1 MRYTHIMDN
10 NDNDKHHKTAVVTGA
25 AKRLGAM
32 MAEHL
37 AEQGY
42 DIVLHCNHSSDNALA
57 LHDRIRRFGVSCHI
71 LAADWTD
78 RDDVRRFIADAQ
90 RLSPHIDVLI
100 NSAAVFDR
108 RSIAETDEAVLD
120 KILSVNVKA
129 PFHLIRGLS
138 PMMNG
143 GLVINITDA
152 KIQQPDHQYA
162 AYCLSKNAL
171 SYLTILAAQEFAPSV
186 RVNAIAP
193 AYLLPSDN
201 LAAFETFRDKIP
213 LKDHIDTKHLLATVD
228 YLIDNKLITGQ
239 TIAIDGG
246 YYSRRIT

>member
-1 MRYTHIMDN
+1 MDN
-10 NDNDKHHKTAVVTGA
+10 NDNGKYHKTAVVTGA

-42 DIVLHCNHSSDNALA
+42 NIVLHCCHSENDAA
-57 LHDRIRRFGVSCHI
+57 ETKQRIESLGIDCRI
-71 LAADWTD
+71 LTADFTSEN
-78 RDDVRRFIADAQ
+78 DVERFIADAK
-90 RLSPHIDVLI
+90 SAYSHYDILI

-108 RSIAETDEAVLD
+108 CSIAETDESALD
-120 KILSVNVKA
+120 RMLSVNVKA
-129 PFHLIRGLS
+129 PFQLIRGLA
-138 PMMNG
+138 PIMNG

-152 KIQQPDHQYA
+152 KIEQPDHQYA

-171 SYLTILAAQEFAPSV
+171 SYLTVLAAQEFAPSV

-193 AYLLPSDN
+193 AYLLPSDK

-239 TIAIDGG
+239 TIALDGG